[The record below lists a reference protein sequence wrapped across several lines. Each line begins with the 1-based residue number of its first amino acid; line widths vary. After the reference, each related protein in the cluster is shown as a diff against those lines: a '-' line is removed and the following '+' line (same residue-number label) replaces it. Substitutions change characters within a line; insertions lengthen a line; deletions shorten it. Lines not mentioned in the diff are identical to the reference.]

1 MVASGPRRRH
11 EPPSG
16 ALNGLAEYT
25 RERRLALALTQ
36 EDLADLAGVGLSSVR
51 ALEAGRATM
60 TLAVTLPILDALGL
74 TLVAMPRA
82 SAPTGPGAVE
92 LALRPGAQA

>member
-1 MVASGPRRRH
+1 MVATGPRRRH
-11 EPPSG
+11 ETPTGS
-16 ALNGLAEYT
+16 LNGLAQYA

-51 ALEAGRATM
+51 ALEAGKATM

-74 TLVAMPRA
+74 TLMTLPRG
-82 SAPTGPGAVE
+82 SAPTGPDAVE
-92 LALRPGAQA
+92 LTLRPRGRA